1 MWPIRHWGGEA
12 LPNPYLFITLSG
24 SCTLRPPRLI
34 PCCVPLHRRQI
45 SWYTY
50 YVRVDRSNVS
60 TRYQPRV
67 HIYVWVTGRRCI
79 LWCILFYFP
88 IAFPGCP
95 RFFPSRVTI
104 LARARSCFVSFYFF
118 SFSSKLW
125 LSSLPLVCILRFFF
139 ILFVSP
145 SFSFFVCIVC
155 FVLFRFVI
163 LSLNVFRVADDVY
176 T

>member
-79 LWCILFYFP
+79 LWCILFYFL

-95 RFFPSRVTI
+95 RFFSPRVTI
-104 LARARSCFVSFYFF
+104 LAHAPNYLVS
-118 SFSSKLW
+118 
-125 LSSLPLVCILRFFF
+125 VIFF
-139 ILFVSP
+139 ILFQALVVTWYLFPWSV
-145 SFSFFVCIVC
+145 FFVFLSFC
-155 FVLFRFVI
+155 LFHLHFYFLR
-163 LSLNVFRVADDVY
+163 A
-176 T
+176 